1 MKTNSE
7 IFDKSKV
14 ALVLLIVFSFIIR
27 WVGTNDYSLWFD
39 EALNFRIASQ
49 SWNILWLTN
58 FDPTP
63 PLYYS
68 ILKLFLSYESSEALI
83 RLPSI
88 ICGSL
93 TVLVFYK
100 ICRTEFSQSISLFT
114 SLIFSLSC
122 HQLEYSQEARAYSMQ
137 LFFGLSAFYF
147 AYIAA
152 TNRYENNSIAIA
164 LYGLFAVL
172 SLYTHNIAVFYILG
186 TNLFVFYSCIANRE
200 FRKLKVWVICNA
212 VVFCIW
218 LPWPLVTVFSGEE
231 NSFQWLK
238 HISPLQFLISTVKSI
253 KISPD
258 ARSLSLLDGL
268 FVISVLAGGGF
279 AFRKPN
285 KQLLFSLIFMAFAA
299 VFLVWLTGY
308 FQPIFMARTILV
320 SSVMAY
326 LLLPYFLERLSKY
339 AKYGVFLTL
348 IGFHLYYYVSYTQN
362 RYSED
367 EQWAQTVDYLQSQN
381 VEKIVICSTSPS
393 WAISYYLGNRSV
405 SAYVVN
411 NDVDG
416 VFKANTNL
424 REKIKEVEDAIEVN
438 SETLSLNIIDNAVFI
453 DSHCS
458 SRKKELLSE
467 LVDLEAYKI
476 SEFKKIDLYRIR
488 F

>member
-1 MKTNSE
+1 
-7 IFDKSKV
+7 
-14 ALVLLIVFSFIIR
+14 
-27 WVGTNDYSLWFD
+27 
-39 EALNFRIASQ
+39 
-49 SWNILWLTN
+49 
-58 FDPTP
+58 
-63 PLYYS
+63 
-68 ILKLFLSYESSEALI
+68 
-83 RLPSI
+83 
-88 ICGSL
+88 
-93 TVLVFYK
+93 
-100 ICRTEFSQSISLFT
+100 
-114 SLIFSLSC
+114 
-122 HQLEYSQEARAYSMQ
+122 MQ

-200 FRKLKVWVICNA
+200 FGKLKVWVICNA

-258 ARSLSLLDGL
+258 ARSLSILDGL
-268 FVISVLAGGGF
+268 FVISVLAGAFF
-279 AFRKPN
+279 AFKKRN
-285 KQLLFSLIFMAFAA
+285 KMLLLSIIFMAFSS
-299 VFLVWLTGY
+299 VFLVWITGY

-339 AKYGVFLTL
+339 AKYGVFLAL

-367 EQWAQTVDYLQSQN
+367 EQWAQTVDFLQSQN
-381 VEKIVICSTSPS
+381 VQKIVICSTSPS
-393 WAISYYLGNRSV
+393 WAISYYLDNRSV
-405 SAYVVN
+405 SAYVIN
-411 NDVDG
+411 NEVDG
-416 VFKANTNL
+416 VFKVNTSL
-424 REKIKEVEDAIEVN
+424 REKIKEVGPSVEVD
-438 SETLSLNIIDNAVFI
+438 SDMLPLNTIDNAIFI
-453 DSHCS
+453 DSHCNS
-458 SRKKELLSE
+458 SKKVLLSE
-467 LVDLEAYKI
+467 SVELEVYKI
-476 SEFKKIDLYRIR
+476 NEFKKIDLFRIS